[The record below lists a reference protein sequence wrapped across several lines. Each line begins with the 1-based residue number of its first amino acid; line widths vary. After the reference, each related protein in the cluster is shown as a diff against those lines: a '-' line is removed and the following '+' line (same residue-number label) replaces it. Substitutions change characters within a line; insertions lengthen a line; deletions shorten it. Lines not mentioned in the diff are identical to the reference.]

1 VSGVVWLSLAGGGF
15 MDGAWGAW
23 FLVLLWE
30 CCLFTVSAVLGVL
43 FATPGDLDLFIM
55 LSDNVYNFPTY
66 LVQGTVCKTN
76 LAATTSMRAP
86 GATQSIFMLESC
98 MDHVAKA
105 IGMDPMAF
113 RQANFLQLVRSSF
126 SCWLK

>member
-1 VSGVVWLSLAGGGF
+1 MAHGVCAVFCGFSPAASNVSVVLC
-15 MDGAWGAW
+15 
-23 FLVLLWE
+23 E
-30 CCLFTVSAVLGVL
+30 T
-43 FATPGDLDLFIM
+43 GDLDLFIM
-55 LSDNVYNFPTY
+55 LSDSVYNFPTY

-98 MDHVAKA
+98 MDQVATA

-113 RQANFLQLVRSSF
+113 RQANFLQLVRVSPPHV
-126 SCWLK
+126 